1 MSDKQDA
8 KPAKRKLRTPMD
20 RVLARREAGWGG
32 RHVFVWTDEI
42 RAKVVQM
49 FKDGSTSTEIDALPF
64 MPSVV
69 AQLDEQKRNPEFA
82 AAVQEARAYGAKAM
96 LDEANDLARQVAVAD
111 EDGTINVDN
120 VRAAEA
126 YARTINGFVE
136 KVAPR
141 EYGPLLKLGADADAG
156 AMPIIQIVS
165 FAKDA
170 KEAKQTD
177 ETSG

>member
-20 RVLARREAGWGG
+20 RVNARQQPNWRN
-32 RHVFVWTDEI
+32 RHDFVWTDDI
-42 RAKVVQM
+42 RAHVIQL
-49 FKDGSTSTEIDALPF
+49 FRDGATSTEIDASPF
-64 MPSVV
+64 MPSVD
-69 AQLDEQKRNPEFA
+69 AQANECKRNPEFA
-82 AAVQEARAYGAKAM
+82 VAVQEARAIGAKAM

-111 EDGTINVDN
+111 EYGDINVDN
-120 VRAAEA
+120 VRAAES
-126 YARTINGFVE
+126 YARTISGFVE

-170 KEAKQTD
+170 KKEQQEA
-177 ETSG
+177 ETYG